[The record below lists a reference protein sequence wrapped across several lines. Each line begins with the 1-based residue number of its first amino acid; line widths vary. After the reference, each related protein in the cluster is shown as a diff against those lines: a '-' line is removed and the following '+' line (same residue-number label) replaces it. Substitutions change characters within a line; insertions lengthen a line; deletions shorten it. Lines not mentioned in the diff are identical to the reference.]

1 MMGGLRLAA
10 AGLLLALGGC
20 ANGVGAY
27 DPVVWWHHLEGGEIA
42 KNRPPP
48 PGINAPFPNLA
59 LIPSRPEA
67 LSAKARAAAA
77 SRLRQDQ
84 ANGRYALAQ
93 TVPALAVAPTAPPPA
108 AAGAMGG
115 QMAAAGGGT
124 ANSGGASSGTAGS
137 TAPASGG
144 GGSGAGNSLALLT
157 VPAAPPPAPRLPGV
171 PWLTQATPLP
181 QAPPMPPAP
190 PAPGKG
196 QPVAVR
202 FARGS
207 AVLSV
212 DDATALRKLAGA
224 RAQSAVAVTGFG
236 DATASD
242 PAVQAAAL
250 TLAWAR
256 ARAIAAE
263 LRHDGV
269 PDAAMVIGAYAPGGG
284 GVARLVPAG

>member
-1 MMGGLRLAA
+1 MGGMRLMA
-10 AGLLLALGGC
+10 AGVLLALCGC

-27 DPVVWWHHLEGGEIA
+27 DPVVWWHHLEGGQIA

-59 LIPSRPEA
+59 LIPARPEA
-67 LSAKARAAAA
+67 LSAKARAEAA
-77 SRLRQDQ
+77 SRLLHDR

-93 TVPALAVAPTAPPPA
+93 GVPALAVAPVPPPPPA
-108 AAGAMGG
+108 GSGAMGA
-115 QMAAAGGGT
+115 QMTAAGGG
-124 ANSGGASSGTAGS
+124 APAGGSGSGGA
-137 TAPASGG
+137 AS
-144 GGSGAGNSLALLT
+144 GSGAEVASSAALLT
-157 VPAAPPPAPRLPGV
+157 VPAGPPPPPNLPGV
-171 PWLTQATPLP
+171 PWLTQPTPLP
-181 QAPPMPPAP
+181 QAPPIPPAP

-212 DDATALRKLAGA
+212 DDDAALQRLAAG
-224 RAQSAVAVTGFG
+224 RAQSVVVVTGFG
-236 DATASD
+236 EATASD
-242 PAVQAAAL
+242 PAVQVAAL
-250 TLAWAR
+250 QLAWAR

-269 PDAAMVIGAYAPGGG
+269 PDAAMTVAAFAPGGG
-284 GVARLVPAG
+284 GVARLLPAG